1 MITFVAYEFNRDE
14 ADFVNRMDSLVKVY
28 DTGVVVLR
36 YMRVFE
42 GEDMESVIFRVSLVF
57 KEF

>member
-1 MITFVAYEFNRDE
+1 MRLT
-14 ADFVNRMDSLVKVY
+14 SLIEWTAWLKCS

-42 GEDMESVIFRVSLVF
+42 GEDMESVIFRVLLVL